1 MVKGTLIWKTVE
13 SKVCFLE
20 LWLLFEEPISSHNA
34 GLYVSSPSWNLLLSS
49 PQSRPL
55 SLSTPFKRPLFSMA
69 LRERYGRTSSTGPNG
84 TYLYTAYPSLP
95 ESKMR
100 KILVQWLKA
109 IPVNHWSELWRLGSM
124 PWYILW
130 LFWFVLDFS
139 FKCLLTVQYNLQA
152 LSHLAPYCNGPYKL
166 QIIWIE
172 IVKFAIQNKTFGI
185 YYIMYMFS
193 KRSVIWLTAV

>member
-1 MVKGTLIWKTVE
+1 MVVLVLILTSMVKGTLIWKTVE

-49 PQSRPL
+49 PQRRPL

-152 LSHLAPYCNGPYKL
+152 LRLWAEPS
-166 QIIWIE
+166 Q
-172 IVKFAIQNKTFGI
+172 AI
-185 YYIMYMFS
+185 
-193 KRSVIWLTAV
+193 

>member
-1 MVKGTLIWKTVE
+1 MCNYIYIQTIVTVIKLCSYYYGCPSKNFNSYGQRNSSLKNCWKQG
-13 SKVCFLE
+13 
-20 LWLLFEEPISSHNA
+20 LLPRVVASFFKEPTSSHSA

-124 PWYILW
+124 PLYILW
-130 LFWFVLDFS
+130 LFWFFLDFC
-139 FKCLLTVQYNLQA
+139 FKCLLNY
-152 LSHLAPYCNGPYKL
+152 
-166 QIIWIE
+166 
-172 IVKFAIQNKTFGI
+172 
-185 YYIMYMFS
+185 
-193 KRSVIWLTAV
+193 AV